1 MQRNLK
7 RSRIMQVATDL
18 FSSFGYH
25 AVGVDWIIRDADIS
39 KNTLYKYFFSKEN
52 LILEVLKERDRAC
65 RESLSQL
72 IPNEL
77 PPIQKL
83 ELVFDWHNEWFTAK
97 NFTGCL
103 FAKAIN
109 EFPSKTNEINRVATQ
124 QKEQLIHEI
133 EQILSEL
140 MDDTQAKNV
149 APIMMMLL
157 DGATLSAQI
166 IGNRHAALDAWNAAK
181 RLIQQT

>member
-83 ELVFDWHNEWFTAK
+83 EW
-97 NFTGCL
+97 CL
-103 FAKAIN
+103 IGTMNGLPQRTLRAVYLPKQLMSSPVKPMKSI
-109 EFPSKTNEINRVATQ
+109 ELLHSK
-124 QKEQLIHEI
+124 K
-133 EQILSEL
+133 S
-140 MDDTQAKNV
+140 
-149 APIMMMLL
+149 
-157 DGATLSAQI
+157 S
-166 IGNRHAALDAWNAAK
+166 
-181 RLIQQT
+181 